1 MVSKKDQDRIKRLF
15 EEADKE
21 SDAGNYEACIAILDQ
36 IISIDQENAEAWHF
50 YGFANNQLKRY
61 EDAVSSLEEAI
72 HLKPDY
78 SGAYVELG
86 IARNELGQREE
97 AIKDFNRAIQL
108 DPKDARA
115 RHCLGIVKIQLGKFD
130 EAIEDFDEAIRLNP
144 KYEAAIFSRAAT
156 RAEMNTNKLV
166 EERLG
171 SLVDIKELEAQSEY
185 YKALHDD
192 LRKQIAT
199 KTDNLILVLW
209 VLVIGLIFFILSNY
223 KIDQLSP
230 LTFLPWVVLVAILVA
245 PMVWSLRLMVK
256 QANKA
261 EIEIMEQE
269 YLYLSYVEKRI
280 FFNFGKDENNEHS
293 KQLKFEYIKETL
305 SNSPANKLVSYGK
318 ENTDRL
324 SVLPVTNLINRDH

>member
-21 SDAGNYEACIAILDQ
+21 SDSGNYEACLAILDE
-36 IISIDQENAEAWHF
+36 IISIDPENAEAWHF
-50 YGFANNQLKRY
+50 YGFANNQLKRH

-72 HLKPDY
+72 RLKRDY
-78 SGAYVELG
+78 SMAYVELG

-97 AIKDFNRAIQL
+97 AINNFNRAIQL

-115 RHCLGIVKIQLGKFD
+115 RHCLGIVKMQLGKFD
-130 EAIEDFDEAIRLNP
+130 EAIEDFDEAIGLNP
-144 KYEAAIFSRAAT
+144 KYEAAIYNRAAA
-156 RAEMNTNKLV
+156 RAEMNANKLV
-166 EERLG
+166 RERLK
-171 SLVDIKELEAQSEY
+171 SLVDTKELEAQSQY
-185 YKALHDD
+185 YKTLHDD

-199 KTDNLILVLW
+199 KTNHLIWVLW
-209 VLVIGLIFFILSNY
+209 VLVIGLVFFILSNY

-245 PMVWSLRLMVK
+245 PMVWFLRLMVK

-261 EIEIMEQE
+261 EIMEQE
-269 YLYLSYVEKRI
+269 YLHLSYVEKRI
-280 FFNFGKDENNEHS
+280 FFYFGKDENNEHS

-305 SNSPANKLVSYGK
+305 SNSPANKLVSFGK